1 MLFFAVASE
10 VADSFILPIFNCSP
24 NFNTTNIKKYYLSRT
39 DCYFAAA
46 FFEDHRCFVDKDR
59 NRLMATA

>member
-1 MLFFAVASE
+1 MLFFVVASE
-10 VADSFILPIFNCSP
+10 VADSSILPIFNCSP

-46 FFEDHRCFVDKDR
+46 FFEDHRRFVDKDW
-59 NRLMATA
+59 NRLMAIA

>member
-39 DCYFAAA
+39 DCYSAAA
-46 FFEDHRCFVDKDR
+46 FLKIIDALWIKTEIV
-59 NRLMATA
+59 

>member
-1 MLFFAVASE
+1 MLFFVVASE

-24 NFNTTNIKKYYLSRT
+24 NFNTTKSKKYYLSRT
-39 DCYFAAA
+39 DCYFAA
-46 FFEDHRCFVDKDR
+46 FFKDHRRFVDKDW

>member
-24 NFNTTNIKKYYLSRT
+24 NFNTTKIKKYYLSRT
-39 DCYFAAA
+39 DCYLQPPFLKITDALWIKT
-46 FFEDHRCFVDKDR
+46 EIV
-59 NRLMATA
+59 